1 VPDRTL
7 VRGPI
12 PGGPLVGYALDP
24 ADLPGPSTDPHAAMF
39 SETPLLIVEDTET
52 LSKVVDDLKKELVIG
67 IDTESDSFHHYQEK
81 VCLIQVSDPRR
92 DYILDPLKIDDMTR
106 LGEVLEDPGIVKV
119 LHGADYDVVCL
130 RRDFG
135 FRIRGLFDTMV
146 AAQFLA
152 MPKVGLA
159 DLIERF
165 FGEEVD
171 KKYQRHDW
179 AERPL
184 LEEHLQYARGDTH
197 WLLALREVMLHKL
210 VQSARLRHV
219 EEECRLLE
227 EREWSGRGGDPADF
241 LRVKRSGTLD
251 PDGLRVLRSL
261 WTYRDEQARASDRP
275 AFKIMPDAML
285 VAIASRR
292 PRNANDLHT
301 ILRRG
306 SALSRKHG
314 SKLLEVVEEGL
325 ANETPIPEPTRPDRA
340 RRTRAGAGV
349 ERLMGPLRDWR
360 NQVVESRGLAPV
372 VVASNTMLKEVARA
386 APKTLDELRVV
397 PGVRS
402 WQVEQFGEEILGVVA
417 SAGPASESNGNG
429 TEKRRRRRSR
439 RK

>member
-1 VPDRTL
+1 MFADT
-7 VRGPI
+7 
-12 PGGPLVGYALDP
+12 PLV
-24 ADLPGPSTDPHAAMF
+24 
-39 SETPLLIVEDTET
+39 IVEDTET
-52 LSKVVDDLKKELVIG
+52 LSKVVDDLRQEPVIG

-92 DYILDPLKIDDMTR
+92 DYILDPLKIDDLSR
-106 LGEVLEDPGIVKV
+106 LGEVLENPAIVKV

-130 RRDFG
+130 KRDFA
-135 FRIRGLFDTMV
+135 FQIRGLFDTMV

-210 VQSARLRHV
+210 GQSGRLRHV

-227 EREWSGRGGDPADF
+227 QREWSGRGGDPADF

-251 PDGLRVLRSL
+251 PDGLKVLRAL
-261 WTYRDEQARASDRP
+261 WTYRDAQARAADRP

-292 PRNANDLHT
+292 PHSSTDLHA

-314 SKLLEVVEEGL
+314 SRLLEIVEEGL
-325 ANETPIPEPTRPDRA
+325 ADDTPIPEPPRVERA
-340 RRTRAGAGV
+340 RRTRSGAGV

-360 NQVVESRGLAPV
+360 NQVVEGRGLAPV
-372 VVASNTMLKEVARA
+372 VVASNQMLKEVARV
-386 APKTLDELRVV
+386 APKTLEELREV

-402 WQVEQFGEEILGVVA
+402 WQVEQFGDEILGIVA
-417 SAGPASESNGNG
+417 SAGPPADGG
-429 TEKRRRRRSR
+429 ATKRRRRRSR

>member
-1 VPDRTL
+1 MF
-7 VRGPI
+7 
-12 PGGPLVGYALDP
+12 
-24 ADLPGPSTDPHAAMF
+24 AD
-39 SETPLLIVEDTET
+39 TPLLIVEDTET
-52 LSKVVDDLKKELVIG
+52 LSRVVDDLLKEAVIG

-81 VCLIQVSDPRR
+81 VCLIQVSGPRH
-92 DYILDPLKIDDMTR
+92 DYILDPLKIEDMSR
-106 LGEVLEDPGIVKV
+106 LGEVLENPLIVKV

-130 RRDFG
+130 KRDFQ

-210 VQSARLRHV
+210 RQSARLRHV

-241 LRVKRSGTLD
+241 LRVKKSGTLD
-251 PDGLRVLRSL
+251 PDGLKVLRSL
-261 WTYRDEQARASDRP
+261 WAYRDAQARAADRP

-292 PRNANDLHT
+292 PRTTNDLHA

-314 SKLLEVVEEGL
+314 SRLLEVVEHGL
-325 ANETPIPEPTRPDRA
+325 ADDTPIPEPTRPDRT

-372 VVASNTMLKEVARA
+372 VVASNQMLKEVARV
-386 APKTLDELRVV
+386 APKTLDELKGV
-397 PGVRS
+397 PGVRT
-402 WQVEQFGEEILGVVA
+402 WQVEQFGDEILGVVA
-417 SAGPASESNGNG
+417 SAGPATGDG
-429 TEKRRRRRSR
+429 ATKRRRRRSR
-439 RK
+439 RKSS

>member
-1 VPDRTL
+1 MF
-7 VRGPI
+7 
-12 PGGPLVGYALDP
+12 
-24 ADLPGPSTDPHAAMF
+24 AD
-39 SETPLLIVEDTET
+39 TPLLIVEDTET
-52 LSKVVDDLKKELVIG
+52 LSQVVDDLSKEAVIG

-92 DYILDPLKIDDMTR
+92 DYILDPLKIRDLSR
-106 LGEVLEDPGIVKV
+106 LGEVLESPHIVKV

-130 RRDFG
+130 KRDFG
-135 FRIRGLFDTMV
+135 FQIRGLFDTMV

-210 VQSARLRHV
+210 RQSARLRHV

-251 PDGLRVLRSL
+251 PEGLKVLRSL
-261 WTYRDEQARASDRP
+261 WGYRDAQARAADRP

-292 PRNANDLHT
+292 PRTQNDLHA

-314 SKLLEVVEEGL
+314 SRLLEVVENGL
-325 ANETPIPEPTRPDRA
+325 ADDTPIPEPTRPDRT
-340 RRTRAGAGV
+340 RRTRSGAGV

-372 VVASNTMLKEVARA
+372 VVASNQMLKEVARV
-386 APKTLDELRVV
+386 APKTLDELKGV

-402 WQVEQFGEEILGVVA
+402 WQVEQFGDEILGVVA
-417 SAGPASESNGNG
+417 SAGPTGGDSG
-429 TEKRRRRRSR
+429 TKKRRRRSR
-439 RK
+439 RKSTSTN